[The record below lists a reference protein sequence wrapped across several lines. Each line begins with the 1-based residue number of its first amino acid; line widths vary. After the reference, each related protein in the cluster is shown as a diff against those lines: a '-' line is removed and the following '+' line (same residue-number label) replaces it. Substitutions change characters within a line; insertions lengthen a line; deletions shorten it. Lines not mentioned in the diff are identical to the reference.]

1 MQVGVK
7 LATVLLLVFALEQG
21 QTSVQQRVQTIIPP
35 GYQPVAADEKGLWLE
50 MAEAEAELTKS
61 PLLVTNRA
69 LTEYVSK
76 VACAVAQEYCADI
89 RVFIMSDPAFNAAM
103 GPNGTM
109 LINTGAL
116 VRIESPD
123 QLAAVIAHE
132 LAHYTQAHSLRILQS
147 ARRRMAV
154 ASILSA
160 GLGAATIGAGLPE
173 LIFAVSVI
181 NYSRKQELAADKLSL
196 QFMQASGY
204 DPSAAI
210 TVWQYLEE
218 EEAAASAKQKKR
230 SIFFSSHPRTEVRKA
245 KLENLLNSA
254 TDPSAAAASNFVG
267 VVQANYDQLMQEQL
281 QSRDFGRISTL
292 INRHE
297 SMGINLGDIAFYRGA
312 ARRIRAK
319 EGDDAVA
326 IKQYLLAAK
335 HGKAR
340 AHRELGYLFNKAGNI
355 AAAQHHFGQFLQ
367 HEPNATDRRMIRFY
381 MQEQP

>member
-1 MQVGVK
+1 MQVVVN
-7 LATVLLLVFALEQG
+7 LAAFLLLVFALEQG

-89 RVFIMSDPAFNAAM
+89 RVFVMSDPAFNAAM

-160 GLGAATIGAGLPE
+160 GLGAATIGTGLPE

-218 EEAAASAKQKKR
+218 EEAAASAQQKKR
-230 SIFFSSHPRTEVRKA
+230 SIFFSSHPRTQIRKA
-245 KLENLLNSA
+245 KLENLLKGA
-254 TDPSAAAASNFVG
+254 TDTSAAVASSFVA

-281 QSRDFGRISTL
+281 QNRDFGRISTL

-312 ARRIRAK
+312 ALRIRAQA
-319 EGDDAVA
+319 GDDAVA
-326 IKQYLLAAK
+326 IQQYLLAAK
-335 HGKAR
+335 HGKTR

-355 AAAQHHFGQFLQ
+355 AAAQHHFGEFLQ
-367 HEPNATDRRMIRFY
+367 QEPNATDRQMIRFY
-381 MQEQP
+381 LQEQP